1 MSKEAKMWW
10 ISWIGCWNRK
20 RMLGKKGNLNNALLL
35 FSYSVVSDSL
45 QLYGLQ
51 HTRLPCPS
59 PSPRPYSNS
68 CLLSQ
73 WCYPTISSSLV
84 PFSSCLQY
92 FSASGSFLMSQHGI
106 KHGYSLIIKH
116 PYGFISCHEYITFMW
131 DASAGETGY
140 RVYRNLYIYKFFLNL
155 KLL

>member
-20 RMLGKKGNLNNALLL
+20 RMLGRKGNLNNALLL
-35 FSYSVVSDSL
+35 FSSSAVSDSL
-45 QLYGLQ
+45 QLHRLQ
-51 HTRLPCPS
+51 HARLPCPS
-59 PSPRPYSNS
+59 PSLRPYSNS
-68 CLLSQ
+68 CPLSQ

-84 PFSSCLQY
+84 PFSSCLQS
-92 FSASGSFLMSQHGI
+92 FSTSGSFLMSQHGL
-106 KHGYSLIIKH
+106 KYGYSLIIKH
-116 PYGFISCHEYITFMW
+116 QYGFISCHEYITFMW

-140 RVYRNLYIYKFFLNL
+140 RVYRNLYIHNFFLNL